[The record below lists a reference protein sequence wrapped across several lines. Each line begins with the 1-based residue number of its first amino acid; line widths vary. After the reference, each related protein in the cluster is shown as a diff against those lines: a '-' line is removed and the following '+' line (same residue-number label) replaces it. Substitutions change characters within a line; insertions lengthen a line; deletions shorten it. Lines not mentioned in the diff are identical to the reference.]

1 MGLSFGDLF
10 NKRDHMNEENFIHNL
25 TRLFSPSFW
34 TAFDSFFNIFE
45 DESWLKKSNS
55 DLWFEFMKWELV
67 MVLWTPHQ
75 QYSRFRIKQFKSLMV
90 YNASQR
96 ENNFP
101 ASFHTMN
108 QARK

>member
-45 DESWLKKSNS
+45 DENWLKKSNS
-55 DLWFEFMKWELV
+55 DLWFEIYEMRIGDGV
-67 MVLWTPHQ
+67 MDT
-75 QYSRFRIKQFKSLMV
+75 SSAIFKIQNKAV
-90 YNASQR
+90 YKSCGI
-96 ENNFP
+96 
-101 ASFHTMN
+101 
-108 QARK
+108 